1 MQLTARDRLIF
12 ALDVPDPEPA
22 HELIET
28 LGGHVGLFKVGLELF
43 VRCGPDIV
51 AHIQNRAGAGVFLDL
66 KLHDIPATVER
77 TMARI
82 ADLGVR
88 FATVHCG
95 ESRAMLAAAV
105 RGAGGRV
112 GILAVTVLTSVSAE
126 DLRSAGIGNG
136 GAMAVSDLV
145 AQRAAMAK
153 AAGCRGVICSG
164 LEAATLKA
172 DLGRDFLAVTPGI
185 RPAEGVSRG
194 DQRRVA
200 TPAAAIKAGADYLV
214 VGRPIRDAKDPVAA
228 ADAIVAEIASA
239 RTR

>member
-1 MQLTARDRLIF
+1 MTLSARDRLIF

-22 HELIET
+22 HALIET

-51 AHIQNRAGAGVFLDL
+51 RHIVNRGGGGVFLDL

-95 ESRAMLAAAV
+95 ESRAMLEAAV

-112 GILAVTVLTSVSAE
+112 GVLAVTLLTSVSAA
-126 DLRSAGIGNG
+126 DLHSAGIGDG
-136 GAMAVSDLV
+136 GPTAVEDLV
-145 AQRAAMAK
+145 LKRAAMAES
-153 AAGCRGVICSG
+153 AGCRGVICSG
-164 LEAATLKA
+164 LEAAALKA
-172 DLGRDFLAVTPGI
+172 DLGGDFLAVTPGI
-185 RPAEGVSRG
+185 RPAQGAARG

-200 TPAAAIKAGADYLV
+200 TPAAAIKAGSDFLV
-214 VGRPIRDAKDPVAA
+214 VGRPIRDAKDPGAA

-239 RTR
+239 LE

>member
-22 HELIET
+22 HALIET
-28 LGGHVGLFKVGLELF
+28 LSGHVGLFKVGLELF

-51 AHIQNRAGAGVFLDL
+51 RHIVNRGGGGVFLDL
-66 KLHDIPATVER
+66 KLHDIPATVQR

-82 ADLGVR
+82 AELGVR

-95 ESRAMLAAAV
+95 ESRAMLDAAV

-112 GILAVTVLTSVSAE
+112 GVLAVTVLTSVSAD
-126 DLRSAGIGNG
+126 DLRSAGIGDG
-136 GAMAVSDLV
+136 GATAVADLV
-145 AQRAAMAK
+145 RRRAAMPK

-164 LEAATLKA
+164 LEAAALKA
-172 DLGRDFLAVTPGI
+172 DLGGDFLAVTPGI
-185 RPAEGVSRG
+185 RPAEGASKG
-194 DQRRVA
+194 DQQRVA

-214 VGRPIRDAKDPVAA
+214 VGRPIRDAVDSAAA
-228 ADAIVAEIASA
+228 ADAIVADITSA
-239 RTR
+239 L

>member
-22 HELIET
+22 HELVET
-28 LGGHVGLFKVGLELF
+28 LGRHVGLFKVGLELF

-51 AHIQNRAGAGVFLDL
+51 AHIQDRAGAGVFLDL

-95 ESRAMLAAAV
+95 ESRAMLEAAV

-112 GILAVTVLTSVSAE
+112 GVLAVTVLTSVSAA
-126 DLRSAGIGNG
+126 DLYSAGIGDG
-136 GAMAVSDLV
+136 GPTVVVDLV
-145 AQRAAMAK
+145 SQRAAMAK

-164 LEAATLKA
+164 LEAAALKV
-172 DLGRDFLAVTPGI
+172 DLGGAFLAVTPGI
-185 RPAEGVSRG
+185 RPAQGAVQG
-194 DQRRVA
+194 DQRRV
-200 TPAAAIKAGADYLV
+200 TSPAAAIKAGSDFLV

-239 RTR
+239 L